1 MAIMK
6 NKLKMHYVV
15 SKIMRRAEKKARR
28 ERERELHRK
37 KMCSLEVTELWFAH
51 AVRY

>member
-28 ERERELHRK
+28 ERELHRK